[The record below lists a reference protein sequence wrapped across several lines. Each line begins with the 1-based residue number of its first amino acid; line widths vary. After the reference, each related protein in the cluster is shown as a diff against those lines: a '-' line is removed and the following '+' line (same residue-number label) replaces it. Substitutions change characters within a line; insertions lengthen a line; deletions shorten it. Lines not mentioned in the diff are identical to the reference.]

1 LKIGNQGSGVVVA
14 VGSGVKSLRVGDEV
28 YGLHLKYPLLPMKP
42 PGYCCEYALTLES
55 LLLPKPPGLSF
66 EDASALPGPV
76 ITGYQCFK
84 KALELAGTDSLEG
97 KTVFI
102 SGALSTCGHIGV
114 QLAKNVY
121 GASTVI
127 STVSTPKMAL
137 VEQHLPGL
145 VDRVIDYKTENVVAA
160 VGKGSVDVL
169 YNTQWELVR
178 NLKLVKPASGV
189 AVSITGIPPPE
200 MFSQLIGR
208 TVPRLILWILGLCH
222 WWYTWKL
229 RGTNIKLGFAGG
241 NPGARED
248 FERVGEIIA
257 AGKVKAVTT
266 VIDVNNL
273 ADVRHHIGILD
284 SGKGSLGALV
294 IRIT

>member
-28 YGLHLKYPLLPMKP
+28 YGLHLKHPFVPMTT

-76 ITGYQCFK
+76 ITGYQSLK

-97 KTVFI
+97 KTIFI
-102 SGALSTCGHIGV
+102 PGALSACGHIGV

-121 GASTVI
+121 GASSVI
-127 STVSTPKMAL
+127 ATVSTPKMAL

-145 VDRVIDYKTENVVAA
+145 VDRLIDYKTENVVAA
-160 VGKGSVDVL
+160 VGEGSVDVL

-189 AVSITGIPPPE
+189 VVSVASIPPPKMVSE
-200 MFSQLIGR
+200 MMGG
-208 TVPRLILWILGLCH
+208 TMPRILLWIIGICQ
-222 WWYTWKL
+222 WWYSWKL
-229 RGTNIKLGFAGG
+229 RGTNIKLDFVSG
-241 NPGARED
+241 NSGARKD
-248 FERVGEIIA
+248 FERVGELIA

-266 VIDVNNL
+266 VVDSNNL

-294 IRIT
+294 IRIA